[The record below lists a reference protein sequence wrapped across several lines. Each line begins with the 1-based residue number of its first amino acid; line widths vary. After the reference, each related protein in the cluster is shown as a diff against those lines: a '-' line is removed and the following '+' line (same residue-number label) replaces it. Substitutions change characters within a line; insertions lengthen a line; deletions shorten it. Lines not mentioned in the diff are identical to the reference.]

1 MRVIGFLFSYL
12 GSDVPGGILAASSGL
27 NLPSRS
33 MSAASLFARSSL
45 SFTGS
50 LITVEPARPCP
61 GEGEGGGRGWVI
73 LDPLV
78 GGAGIVEPV

>member
-1 MRVIGFLFSYL
+1 
-12 GSDVPGGILAASSGL
+12 
-27 NLPSRS
+27 

-45 SFTGS
+45 SFAGS

-61 GEGEGGGRGWVI
+61 GEGGGEGRGCVI

-78 GGAGIVEPV
+78 GGAGRVEPV